1 MSKTDEKQQIELIS
15 RYYKEPGERNQ
26 ILSFFLAHFKEEIDR
41 QWQLARLTTSPQRE
55 KDSESVYAL
64 LGAFE
69 EIQASPHLSLTKIFA
84 NRLRRSI
91 RNTLTVKKNHI
102 DISSCQL
109 LDPGADPEEQYEL
122 KEQIELLKDFIRHY
136 YDAKTLYQFQLHY
149 LDGWTF
155 EEIADQYQ
163 LSERALRK
171 RLDGVYDRAQKYMK
185 RITSE

>member
-15 RYYKEPGERNQ
+15 RYYKEPSERSQ

-41 QWQLARLTTSPQRE
+41 QWQLAKLTTSPQRE
-55 KDSESVYAL
+55 KDSEAVYAL
-64 LGAFE
+64 LGCFE
-69 EIQASPHLSLTKIFA
+69 EIQRSPNLSLTKSFP

-91 RNTLTVKKNHI
+91 RNTLSVKKNHV
-102 DISSCQL
+102 DITSLSV
-109 LDPGADPEEQYEL
+109 LDPGNDPEEQYAL
-122 KEQIELLKDFIRHY
+122 KEQIELLKDFIRRY

-171 RLDGVYDRAQKYMK
+171 RMDAVYDRVQKYMK